1 MSRISVAVL
10 FFVLAIVPLRAETIK
25 LLALGDSLTAGLG
38 LDLSEA
44 FPAQLE
50 NALRANGHDVVVIN
64 AGVSGDTA
72 LQGAERLDWVLTDDV
87 DAVLVELGAN
97 DALRG
102 LPVNQ
107 AEAALDQI
115 ISKLVAKKLPTLLLG
130 MKAPPNLGP
139 EYGQEF
145 DGAYSRL
152 AQKHGV
158 ALYGFFLEGVA
169 ANPALNQADGIHPT
183 AEGVTVIVGKLLPDV
198 EKLLKHRTAK

>member
-1 MSRISVAVL
+1 MLRISVAIFL
-10 FFVLAIVPLRAETIK
+10 FILTLLPLRAEPIT

-38 LDLSEA
+38 LEASQA

-50 NALRANGHDVVVIN
+50 QALRAKGHDVVIIN

-102 LPVNQ
+102 LPVAQ

-115 ISKLVAKKLPTLLLG
+115 LSKLAAKKLPTLLLG

-139 EYGQEF
+139 DYVHEF
-145 DGAYSRL
+145 DGAYTRL

-169 ANPALNQADGIHPT
+169 ANKTLNQADGIHPT
-183 AEGVTVIVGKLLPDV
+183 AEGVTVIVAKLLPEV
-198 EKLLKHRTAK
+198 EKLLKSP

>member
-87 DAVLVELGAN
+87 DVVLVELGAN

-115 ISKLVAKKLPTLLLG
+115 IGKLVAKKLPTLLMG

-145 DGAYSRL
+145 DGAYTRL
-152 AQKHGV
+152 AKKHDV

-169 ANPALNQADGIHPT
+169 ANTELNQADGIHPT

-198 EKLLKHRTAK
+198 EKLLEHRIAK

>member
-1 MSRISVAVL
+1 MPRISVAL
-10 FFVLAIVPLRAETIK
+10 LLLLLLSIVPARAEPLT

-38 LDLSEA
+38 LAASEA

-50 NALRANGHDVVVIN
+50 KALRAKGHDVVVIN

-115 ISKLVAKKLPTLLLG
+115 IGKLAAKKLPTLLLG

-139 EYGQEF
+139 EYGLEF
-145 DGAYSRL
+145 DGAYPRL
-152 AQKHGV
+152 AKKHDV
-158 ALYGFFLEGVA
+158 ALYGFFLAGVA
-169 ANPALNQADGIHPT
+169 GNTALNQADGIHPT
-183 AEGVTVIVGKLLPDV
+183 AEGVAIIVEKLLPEV
-198 EKLLKHRTAK
+198 EKLLKPRLP